1 LQTFNVAGPT
11 CTGHR
16 QKNCGTKK
24 NEKDKEIKK
33 SLQGEDMEVNLATDR
48 YSKTNKNTI
57 SVTISLSL
65 RAP

>member
-1 LQTFNVAGPT
+1 VVP
-11 CTGHR
+11 
-16 QKNCGTKK
+16 KK

-33 SLQGEDMEVNLATDR
+33 SLQGEGMEVNLATDR
-48 YSKTNKNTI
+48 YPKTNKNTI